1 MIEENNTLGDP
12 EPPGDGTTSSTQTSD
27 PASATDE
34 AVSAYSDAG
43 DASTNLAAT
52 GDPEPPGNTGD
63 PEPPGGS
70 TTGSGSGGTT

>member
-1 MIEENNTLGDP
+1 MMEENDQLGDP
-12 EPPGDGTTSSTQTSD
+12 EPPGDGTTSSTQPSD
-27 PASATDE
+27 AAAPTDDS
-34 AVSAYSDAG
+34 VSAYSDAE
-43 DASTNLAAT
+43 DAGTNLAAT